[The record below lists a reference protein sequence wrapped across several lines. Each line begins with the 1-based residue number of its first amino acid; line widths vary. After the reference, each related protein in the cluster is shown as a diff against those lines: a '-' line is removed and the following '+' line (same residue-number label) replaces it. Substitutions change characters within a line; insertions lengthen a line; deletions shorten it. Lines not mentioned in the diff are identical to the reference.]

1 MRSVKIWTD
10 GSATV
15 KDDRRGGSGVYMKW
29 DDGVEVM
36 LSKGWRNTKTGRAE
50 IHAFLL
56 ALKQLRDEPIS
67 ATFYMDSEYVMK
79 SVIEYMPKWLEN
91 NWMGYAGPVKNKD
104 LWLQVLKELDR
115 TPKVLKSYVHVKG
128 HQDRMDDE
136 TAFGNSVADHLA
148 NYKTQ
153 ASWED
158 DMPVSEGKKLKDY
171 YIYSPARKEIYIGK
185 VRQGDDDVMV
195 GVVVNEGMEEVD
207 MLVNAASM
215 NDIIDPFYT
224 YRGRK
229 GPSRE
234 MVYYIHYPSR
244 TYFVD
249 EKYKDFKDDKGDVYI
264 VGPCYESTE
273 KELEE
278 LLLRDH
284 PPLHR
289 TFKNYKLRE
298 EIRVS

>member
-10 GSATV
+10 GSATI
-15 KDDRRGGSGVYMKW
+15 KEDRKGGSGVYMKW
-29 DDGVEVM
+29 DDGLEVM
-36 LSKGWRNTKTGRAE
+36 LSKGWRYTKTGRAE

-56 ALKQLRDEPIS
+56 ALKHLDNEPTS

-79 SVIEYMPKWLEN
+79 SVLEYMPAWLEN
-91 NWMGYAGPVKNKD
+91 NWMGSAGPVKNKD
-104 LWLQVLKELDR
+104 LWLQVLNELDR
-115 TPKVLKSYVHVKG
+115 TSEVLKTYVHVKG

-136 TAFGNSVADHLA
+136 TAFGNSVADYLA

-153 ASWED
+153 EKWED
-158 DMPVSEGKKLKDY
+158 DVPVGEGRRLRDY
-171 YIYSPARKEIYIGK
+171 YIYSPSQREIYIGK
-185 VRQGDDDVMV
+185 VRQGENDIIV

-207 MLVNAASM
+207 MLVNTGSM
-215 NDIIDPFYT
+215 SEVIDPLYT

-229 GPSRE
+229 GPSKE
-234 MVYYIHYPSR
+234 ISYYLHYPSR

-249 EKYKDFKDDKGDVYI
+249 EKYRDFKSDSEDVVMI
-264 VGPCYESTE
+264 GSCHESTE

-278 LLLRDH
+278 VLLKDH

-289 TFKNYKLRE
+289 TFKSYKLRG
-298 EIRVS
+298 IQVS

>member
-10 GSATV
+10 GSAII
-15 KDDRRGGSGVYMKW
+15 KEDRKGGSGVYMKW
-29 DDGVEVM
+29 DDGLEVM
-36 LSKGWRNTKTGRAE
+36 LSKGWRYTKTGRAE

-56 ALKQLRDEPIS
+56 ALKQLDNIPTS

-79 SVIEYMPKWLEN
+79 SVIEYMPSWLEN
-91 NWMGYAGPVKNKD
+91 NWMGSAGPVKNKD
-104 LWLQVLKELDR
+104 LWLQVLNELDR
-115 TPKVLKSYVHVKG
+115 TPKVLKAYVHVKG

-136 TAFGNSVADHLA
+136 TAFGNSIADYLA

-153 ASWED
+153 EKWED
-158 DMPVSEGKKLKDY
+158 DVPVGEGRRLRDY
-171 YIYSPARKEIYIGK
+171 YIYSPSQREIYIGK
-185 VRQGDDDVMV
+185 VRQGESDIMV

-207 MLVNAASM
+207 MLVNTASM
-215 NDIIDPFYT
+215 SEVIDPFYT

-229 GPSRE
+229 GPSKE
-234 MVYYIHYPSR
+234 MSYYLHYPSR

-249 EKYKDFKDDKGDVYI
+249 EKYVDFKSDSEDVVV
-264 VGPCYESTE
+264 VGPCYEGTE

-278 LLLRDH
+278 LLLKDH

-289 TFKNYKLRE
+289 TFKSYKLRG
-298 EIRVS
+298 IQVS

>member
-10 GSATV
+10 GSATI
-15 KDDRRGGSGVYMKW
+15 KDDKRGGSGVYMKW
-29 DDGVEVM
+29 DDGLEVM

-50 IHAFLL
+50 IHSFLL
-56 ALKQLRDEPIS
+56 ALKQLDNEPIS
-67 ATFYMDSEYVMK
+67 ATFYMDSEYVMR

-91 NWMGYAGPVKNKD
+91 NWMGYAGPVKNRD
-104 LWLQVLKELDR
+104 LWLQVLNELDR
-115 TPKVLKSYVHVKG
+115 TPKVLKTYVHVKG

-153 ASWED
+153 ESWED
-158 DMPVSEGKKLKDY
+158 DIPPSEGKKLKDY
-171 YIYSPARKEIYIGK
+171 YIYSPTRKEIYIDK

-195 GVVVNEGMEEVD
+195 GVVINEGMEELD
-207 MLVNAASM
+207 MLVNVASM
-215 NDIIDPFYT
+215 NDVIDPFYT

-229 GPSRE
+229 GPSKE
-234 MVYYIHYPSR
+234 MSYYLHYPSR

-249 EKYKDFKDDKGDVYI
+249 EKYKDFKDDKGDVYV

-278 LLLRDH
+278 LLLKDH

-289 TFKNYKLRE
+289 TFKNYKLKE
-298 EIRVS
+298 GIRVS

>member
-15 KDDRRGGSGVYMKW
+15 KDDKRGGSGVYMKW
-29 DDGVEVM
+29 DDGVEIM

-56 ALKQLRDEPIS
+56 ALKQLKDEPIS

-91 NWMGYAGPVKNKD
+91 NWMGYAGPVNNKD
-104 LWLQVLKELDR
+104 LWLQVLNELDR
-115 TPKVLKSYVHVKG
+115 TPKVLKNYVHVKG

-148 NYKTQ
+148 NYKAQ

-158 DMPVSEGKKLKDY
+158 DMPASEGRKLKDY
-171 YIYSPARKEIYIGK
+171 YIYSPNRKEIYIGK

-215 NDIIDPFYT
+215 NDVIDPFYT

-229 GPSRE
+229 GASKE
-234 MVYYIHYPSR
+234 MSYYLHYPSR

-249 EKYKDFKDDKGDVYI
+249 EKYKDFKEDKDDVYI

-289 TFKNYKLRE
+289 TFKSYKLRG
-298 EIRVS
+298 IRVS

>member
-15 KDDRRGGSGVYMKW
+15 KEDRKGGSGVYMKW
-29 DDGVEVM
+29 DDGLEVM
-36 LSKGWRNTKTGRAE
+36 LSKGWRYTKTGRAE

-56 ALKQLRDEPIS
+56 ALKQLDNEPTS
-67 ATFYMDSEYVMK
+67 ATFYMDSKYVMK
-79 SVIEYMPKWLEN
+79 SVIEYMPAWLEN
-91 NWMGYAGPVKNKD
+91 NWMGSAGPVKNKD
-104 LWLQVLKELDR
+104 LWLQVLNELDR
-115 TPKVLKSYVHVKG
+115 TSEVLKTYVHVKG

-136 TAFGNSVADHLA
+136 AAFGNSVADYLA

-153 ASWED
+153 EKWED
-158 DMPVSEGKKLKDY
+158 DVPVREGRRLRDY
-171 YIYSPARKEIYIGK
+171 YIYSPSQREIYIGK
-185 VRQGDDDVMV
+185 VRQGESDIIV

-215 NDIIDPFYT
+215 NDVIDPFYT

-229 GPSRE
+229 GPSKE
-234 MVYYIHYPSR
+234 MSYYLHYPSR

-249 EKYKDFKDDKGDVYI
+249 EKYVDFKSDSEDVVV
-264 VGPCYESTE
+264 VGPCYEATE
-273 KELEE
+273 RELEE
-278 LLLRDH
+278 LLLKDH

-289 TFKNYKLRE
+289 TFKGYKLRG
-298 EIRVS
+298 IQVS

>member
-10 GSATV
+10 GSATI
-15 KDDRRGGSGVYMKW
+15 KEDRKGGSGVYMKW
-29 DDGVEVM
+29 DDGLEVM
-36 LSKGWRNTKTGRAE
+36 LSKGWRYTKTGRAE

-56 ALKQLRDEPIS
+56 ALKQLDNEPTS

-79 SVIEYMPKWLEN
+79 SVIEYMPAWLEN
-91 NWMGYAGPVKNKD
+91 NWMGSAGPVKNKD
-104 LWLQVLKELDR
+104 LWLQVLNELDR
-115 TPKVLKSYVHVKG
+115 TSEVLKTYVHVKG

-136 TAFGNSVADHLA
+136 TAFGNSVADYLA

-153 ASWED
+153 EKWED
-158 DMPVSEGKKLKDY
+158 DVPIGEGRRLRDY
-171 YIYSPARKEIYIGK
+171 YIYSPSQREIYIGK
-185 VRQGDDDVMV
+185 VRQGENDIIV

-215 NDIIDPFYT
+215 NDVIDPFYT

-229 GPSRE
+229 GPSKE
-234 MVYYIHYPSR
+234 MSYYLHYPSR

-249 EKYKDFKDDKGDVYI
+249 EKYRDFKSDSEDVVMI
-264 VGPCYESTE
+264 GPCHEGTE
-273 KELEE
+273 RELEE
-278 LLLRDH
+278 LLLKDH

-289 TFKNYKLRE
+289 TFKSYKLRG
-298 EIRVS
+298 IQVS

>member
-10 GSATV
+10 GSATI
-15 KDDRRGGSGVYMKW
+15 KEDRKGGSGVYMKW
-29 DDGVEVM
+29 DDGLEVM
-36 LSKGWRNTKTGRAE
+36 LSKGWRYTKTGRAE

-56 ALKQLRDEPIS
+56 ALKHLDNEPTS

-79 SVIEYMPKWLEN
+79 SVLEYMPAWLEN
-91 NWMGYAGPVKNKD
+91 NWMGSAGPVKNKD
-104 LWLQVLKELDR
+104 LWLQVLNELDR
-115 TPKVLKSYVHVKG
+115 TSEVLKTYVHVKG

-136 TAFGNSVADHLA
+136 TAFGNSIADYLA

-153 ASWED
+153 EKWED
-158 DMPVSEGKKLKDY
+158 DVPVGEGRRLRDY
-171 YIYSPARKEIYIGK
+171 YIYSPSQREIYIGK
-185 VRQGDDDVMV
+185 VRQGENDIIV

-207 MLVNAASM
+207 MLVNTGSM
-215 NDIIDPFYT
+215 SEVIDPLYT

-229 GPSRE
+229 GPSKE
-234 MVYYIHYPSR
+234 MSYYLHYPSR

-249 EKYKDFKDDKGDVYI
+249 EKYRDFKSDSEDVVMI
-264 VGPCYESTE
+264 GSCHESTE

-278 LLLRDH
+278 VLLKDH

-289 TFKNYKLRE
+289 TFKSYKLRG
-298 EIRVS
+298 IQVS